1 MATEPIDLSS
11 MQVEMD
17 LAQRPPALPPMQEP
31 PPGLE
36 MVEEIAESAGGGGH
50 VGPPVLE
57 TMYPGISNGSV
68 LLAPPGFTICES
80 FFDSGVFTCF
90 NPEVVFGTEV
100 LILPNGS
107 FSMGDEVWCNVT
119 VEDEK
124 IKTAELV
131 TSKDYRATV
140 SVHVADIMPDGVKQY
155 HVGAI
160 IVSSNTNSP
169 GSLPE
174 LPELDPPVS
183 VIVDIQYD
191 TYSHQIQVKRA
202 KLSGYIKITDIDED
216 WSMITG
222 GQAVQHTSDS

>member
-1 MATEPIDLSS
+1 VTA
-11 MQVEMD
+11 
-17 LAQRPPALPPMQEP
+17 
-31 PPGLE
+31 
-36 MVEEIAESAGGGGH
+36 
-50 VGPPVLE
+50 
-57 TMYPGISNGSV
+57 YPGIQEGSV
-68 LLAPPGFTICES
+68 LLAPPGFTVCES

-100 LILPNGS
+100 QLLPNGS
-107 FSMGDEVWCNVT
+107 FAMGDDVWCNVT
-119 VEDEK
+119 VEDGK
-124 IKTAELV
+124 IKAAGLATAA
-131 TSKDYRATV
+131 DAGATV
-140 SVHVADIMPDGVKQY
+140 SVHVADIRADGVKQY
-155 HVGAI
+155 HVGAV

-169 GSLPE
+169 GS